1 MPAGGLRPQLVSP
14 LAVGAEEV
22 AAVAGL
28 ETTAALG
35 KGAAA
40 GVEGAVSEPPPHAIR
55 SAGRPS
61 NKSLDP
67 RRLFFLIGT
76 KLRVT
81 VTVTVTVE
89 GMNKL
94 SACRMRF
101 CAMSCNQT

>member
-28 ETTAALG
+28 ETVAALG

-40 GVEGAVSEPPPHAIR
+40 WVAGAVSEPPPHAIR

-81 VTVTVTVE
+81 VTVE

>member
-14 LAVGAEEV
+14 LAVGADKV
-22 AAVAGL
+22 AAAVGL
-28 ETTAALG
+28 ETVAALG

-40 GVEGAVSEPPPHAIR
+40 WVAGAVSEPPPHAIR

-67 RRLFFLIGT
+67 RRLLLLTGT

-81 VTVTVTVE
+81 VE
-89 GMNKL
+89 SMNKL
-94 SACRMRF
+94 SACLMRLW
-101 CAMSCNQT
+101 AMSCNQT